1 MSGVLSKVANEVIN
15 RCCAEIDFT
24 AIFTGGVETVST
36 ALSEVCPAVSAHT
49 YMITVVHQENI
60 VFLLRRLRADCAIRH
75 LVARDCFG
83 AVL

>member
-1 MSGVLSKVANEVIN
+1 MSGLLSKVANEVIN

-36 ALSEVCPAVSAHT
+36 ALSEVCPDVSAHAC
-49 YMITVVHQENI
+49 MITAVHREST
-60 VFLLRRLRADCAIRH
+60 VFHLCRLVADCAIGH